1 LTSGDSFDTIAWTIG
16 LFNKEVDVAEEN
28 VGTPMGEEEMPEQVP
43 GQITDDDKL
52 WGLLSWLPWVG
63 WILAIIALLIEPQK
77 DRPFVRYHAIQSL
90 AANVVLM
97 VVGIV
102 VSVVTLGICAIVWWL
117 IWVVLLYPGIKAYQG
132 EWFEIPVLTDFC
144 KNQGWI

>member
-1 LTSGDSFDTIAWTIG
+1 MSFHS
-16 LFNKEVDVAEEN
+16 KEVDVAEEN
-28 VGTPMGEEEMPEQVP
+28 VGAPMEEEEIMEGVSEE
-43 GQITDDDKL
+43 ISNDDKL

-90 AANVVLM
+90 VANVVLTI
-97 VVGIV
+97 VGILL
-102 VSVVTLGICAIVWWL
+102 SIVTLGICAAVWWL

-132 EWFEIPVLTDFC
+132 EWFEIPVITNFC